1 MEEKMAKGKPDP
13 NWKEKVK
20 EWESS
25 NKNTKAWCKENQIP
39 YTTLLGWRIRL
50 KKSTHNKTIINP
62 TKNFIELKDQVPS
75 DPGLILEYDGVK
87 ILLRRDFDKIV
98 LKNCLDCLRGVI
110 C

>member
-1 MEEKMAKGKPDP
+1 MAKGKPDP

-25 NKNTKAWCKENQIP
+25 NKNPKAWCKENQIP
-39 YTTLLGWRIRL
+39 YTTLLGWRERL
-50 KKSTHNKTIINP
+50 KKSNHNKISINP
-62 TKNFIELKDQVPS
+62 TKNFIELKNRVPS
-75 DPGLILEYDGVK
+75 DPGIIIECDGVK

-98 LKNCLDCLRGVI
+98 LKDCLDCLRGVL